1 MNISW
6 FPMVPP
12 HFDWMD
18 YAIWCHTM
26 KVWLI
31 LLNLSVWKVVC
42 TCVEFR
48 KEGETPDKNQL
59 QQIHYNAQATNVFLS
74 SLEKVEYDRVDGL
87 EKANWMWETLLSV
100 SWRYEACVE
109 GQYWDAWG
117 ATLLVCDAWWWDSS
131 RDVLPHEALG
141 QESES
146 IWVQEM
152 E

>member
-1 MNISW
+1 
-6 FPMVPP
+6 
-12 HFDWMD
+12 
-18 YAIWCHTM
+18 M

-100 SWRYEACVE
+100 S
-109 GQYWDAWG
+109 
-117 ATLLVCDAWWWDSS
+117 
-131 RDVLPHEALG
+131 
-141 QESES
+141 
-146 IWVQEM
+146 
-152 E
+152 